1 MTVNLKTQYGKISMK
16 QNKMF
21 LLLFIASGFLLSGCS
36 ESMPS
41 PVVLFKDYLARKDV
55 KAEKYEEALGKYYN
69 LLEEDGDRA
78 TTHSNIGVLL
88 DLQQKKDDALKS
100 LQYALKLAEQ
110 KNDTQGIFTVRY
122 NLGVYYGALK
132 KVTEAL
138 ENYQIALDLHPTSVE
153 IKTNIELL
161 IQQQQQDQKQQ
172 QQNKDGDQKQKSDGQ
187 GQDKNQDKKDGE
199 DPNKDNPENKD
210 DKKDENKDKQDEKDG
225 KDKEKP
231 QDKQSSPKYQP
242 RPFKGDQLSEGDV
255 KKILGELRNQEQK
268 IRANFDKKEKGKT
281 KNNDKDW

>member
-1 MTVNLKTQYGKISMK
+1 MK

-36 ESMPS
+36 KSMPS
-41 PVVLFKDYLARKDV
+41 PVILFKDYLARKDV
-55 KAEKYEEALGKYYN
+55 KAEKYDEALGKYYS
-69 LLEEDGDRA
+69 LLEEDGDRS

-110 KNDTQGIFTVRY
+110 KNDAQEIFTVRY

-138 ENYQIALDLHPTSVE
+138 ENYQVALDLMPTSNE

-161 IQQQQQDQKQQ
+161 IQQQQQDQQKEQQ
-172 QQNKDGDQKQKSDGQ
+172 QKDGEQKQNSDGQDKDKNDQNKDDS
-187 GQDKNQDKKDGE
+187 QDKKN
-199 DPNKDNPENKD
+199 DPKD
-210 DKKDENKDKQDEKDG
+210 DEDKDG
-225 KDKEKP
+225 KDKEN
-231 QDKQSSPKYQP
+231 QDKDKQNSPKYQP